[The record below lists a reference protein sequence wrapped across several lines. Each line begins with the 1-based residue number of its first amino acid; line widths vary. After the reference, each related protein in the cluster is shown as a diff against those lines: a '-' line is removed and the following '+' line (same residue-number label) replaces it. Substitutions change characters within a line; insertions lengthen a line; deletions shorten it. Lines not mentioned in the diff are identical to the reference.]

1 MSIPTVNP
9 LPPPPLR
16 TDPGTDFATKAAT
29 FLSALPP
36 MRDQMVTLASW
47 LDGRAA
53 TTESNAQSAA
63 SSSAAAVAAANFKG
77 QWSSLSGALAVP
89 ASVAHNGDIWLLL
102 HNVAAVAAHT
112 PGGSSAWAILTS
124 LGVARFTTVSV
135 ANHYTAQNRQWVH
148 VTAAGLTITL
158 PPSPALGAEVAVS
171 VGAFTNT
178 TIGRNGQNIMG
189 LAEDMVI
196 DRANR
201 AAPLIFLGGTQGWR
215 IA

>member
-1 MSIPTVNP
+1 MAAPTIQS
-9 LPPPPLR
+9 LPTPPSR
-16 TDPGTDFATKAAT
+16 NDEPGVFVTRADA
-29 FLSALPP
+29 FLGALPTFGSEAN
-36 MRDQMVTLASW
+36 TLASFC
-47 LDGRAA
+47 DGRAA
-53 TTESNAQSAA
+53 SAEQDAASA
-63 SSSAAAVAAANFKG
+63 SSSAASAVAAANFKG

-102 HNVAAVAAHT
+102 HNVADVAAHT